1 MSRDMPKPPVLISKA
16 EFARR
21 HDLSTGRISQL
32 IREGLPV
39 TGGKI
44 DPKVAD
50 AWMRDNL
57 DEDRRRAAKP
67 QGKPAEAARRKTGD
81 LPAYA
86 VSKARHEALKAERV
100 ELDLEVKRGNLVDRQ
115 RVEFAV
121 FDRAR
126 RERDL
131 HTAWVLRI
139 APLVAN
145 ELKIDPAKFHTVLA
159 RHMRGHL
166 EELAQLTLA
175 DLGAPDA

>member
-1 MSRDMPKPPVLISKA
+1 MPKNPNLISKA

-21 HDLSTGRISQL
+21 HDLTSGRISQL

-39 TGGKI
+39 TRGKI
-44 DPKVAD
+44 APEVGD
-50 AWMRDNL
+50 AWMCDNL

-67 QGKPAEAARRKTGD
+67 QSKQARAARRKTGD

-131 HTAWVLRI
+131 HTAWVLKI

-145 ELKIDPAKFHTVLA
+145 ALKVDPSKCHAILA
-159 RHMRGHL
+159 RHMRSHL
-166 EELAQLTLA
+166 EDLAKLTLA
-175 DLGAPDA
+175 DLRGDDAR